1 MKHRRIALLILL
13 VLATFGASKAYAQQS
28 KIFNIGYVTFWS
40 DAFKTEMAKLG
51 YVEGQNVNYR
61 LLNFA
66 NLKPEQ
72 YADAFTA
79 QVKDMV
85 TAGTDVFV
93 TNTDSDA
100 VNLLPLVGNT
110 PIVFTISDDPISTGA
125 VKSLIHPGGTMTG
138 SVTNNPNERRLQI
151 LTEMKPSTKKV
162 YFVYATQYKDSDTRL
177 KQVQELAKK
186 LNIDIVL
193 APVTDL
199 ASGLEALKQ
208 MPDGIDWIY
217 LTPFTP
223 LDPPFFQALL
233 DLSKARHIP
242 VSGFTDNIFQS
253 WTMGYG
259 PDLLIAAQQSADITD
274 RILRGA
280 SPAELP
286 VETADNLLMVNLDT
300 AQVINMQMPEIILRQ
315 ADLIVHPGDF
325 AKTPTPP
332 PAATQA
338 ATQTAN

>member
-1 MKHRRIALLILL
+1 MKHRRIALLILM
-13 VLATFGASKAYAQQS
+13 VLATVEVSKAYAQQN
-28 KIFNIGYVTFWS
+28 KLFNIGYLTFWTDS
-40 DAFKTEMAKLG
+40 YKAEMTKLG

-66 NLKPEQ
+66 NLNPAQ

-79 QVKDMV
+79 QVKAMV
-85 TAGTDVFV
+85 TAGTDLFV
-93 TNTDSDA
+93 ANTDSDA
-100 VNLLPLVGNT
+100 VNLLPLVGNI

-162 YFVYATQYKDSDTRL
+162 YFVYTTLYKDSDTRL
-177 KQVQELAKK
+177 KQVQDLAKK
-186 LNIDIVL
+186 LNVDIVL

-199 ASGLEALKQ
+199 ASGLNALNQ
-208 MPDGIDWIY
+208 IPDDIDWVY

-223 LDPPFFQALL
+223 LDPPFLQALI
-233 DLSKARHIP
+233 DLSKTHHIP
-242 VSGFTDNIFQS
+242 VSGFTDNIFQG

-300 AQVINMQMPEIILRQ
+300 AQVVNMQVPETILRQ

-332 PAATQA
+332 PPATQA
-338 ATQTAN
+338 ATQAAS